1 MMSRFETRFQTVIN
15 DTKIYV
21 VGKSREETTY
31 RILNELR
38 NKNYDRVILVIKSE
52 EEWNKLQKANVSD
65 NILIPFFY
73 ADKIAVIPNNTNIFV
88 YGEDEPCY
96 TQNKLIL
103 RKRTQKNIIDSL
115 EEIGIDANEAYMI
128 VDNTHG
134 LYVPLKKK
142 LFDEA
147 VHDNLDWVKSHS
159 EAVMTAP
166 FVWKMDGSS
175 WR

>member
-1 MMSRFETRFQTVIN
+1 M
-15 DTKIYV
+15 
-21 VGKSREETTY
+21 
-31 RILNELR
+31 NELR

-103 RKRTQKNIIDSL
+103 RKRTQKNIIDRLDFPVVAKFLSMRVC
-115 EEIGIDANEAYMI
+115 IR
-128 VDNTHG
+128 
-134 LYVPLKKK
+134 KKDITD
-142 LFDEA
+142 LRMRSQ
-147 VHDNLDWVKSHS
+147 L
-159 EAVMTAP
+159 
-166 FVWKMDGSS
+166 
-175 WR
+175 